1 MFSMFVWLSEYQSS
15 NDVCVF
21 AWVSLCVLLLLLC
34 DSLYTVFSSGIAP
47 CSCTRSQPLNH
58 PITSPTNQSINQS
71 INQSDYQL
79 LRVCSSGKEIR
90 PVANDPFVAASEE
103 AASLPPCHRNHP
115 LAAAPGGGK
124 GDHAHPPPYTKRL
137 DSLGPKRER
146 SDRETW
152 TSLGPDMTA

>member
-1 MFSMFVWLSEYQSS
+1 MQ
-15 NDVCVF
+15 
-21 AWVSLCVLLLLLC
+21 
-34 DSLYTVFSSGIAP
+34 LYEAATTEP
-47 CSCTRSQPLNH
+47 PNH
-58 PITSPTNQSINQS
+58 FTNQSINQS

-124 GDHAHPPPYTKRL
+124 GTMPILRRIL
-137 DSLGPKRER
+137 
-146 SDRETW
+146 SD
-152 TSLGPDMTA
+152 